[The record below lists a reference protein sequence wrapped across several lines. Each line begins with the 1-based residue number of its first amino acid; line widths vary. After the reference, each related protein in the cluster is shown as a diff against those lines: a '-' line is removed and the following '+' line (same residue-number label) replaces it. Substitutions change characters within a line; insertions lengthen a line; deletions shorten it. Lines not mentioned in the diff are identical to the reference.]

1 MKMQPVQ
8 AVNKSLT
15 PFIFDVFKCP
25 LECKNPERRYCST
38 AVSSKYLLHYRALK
52 DYIEADTLGDLY
64 HILRQVKVG
73 VESCTF
79 AVLKA
84 VKRATALPAP

>member
-1 MKMQPVQ
+1 MV
-8 AVNKSLT
+8 
-15 PFIFDVFKCP
+15 
-25 LECKNPERRYCST
+25 
-38 AVSSKYLLHYRALK
+38 VSSKYLLHYRALK

-84 VKRATALPAP
+84 VRRPKPSLLREARVAARAPVP